1 MQGQS
6 ACALVT
12 IPGFTQTVQ
21 DLFLEDVLERTGFT
35 IGRGSKC
42 VPEMFDGL
50 NFCFSF
56 RLYGEGFVL
65 ECNNGQ

>member
-12 IPGFTQTVQ
+12 IPGFTHPVQ

-50 NFCFSF
+50 FKLLFLIQALWRRVCA
-56 RLYGEGFVL
+56 
-65 ECNNGQ
+65 